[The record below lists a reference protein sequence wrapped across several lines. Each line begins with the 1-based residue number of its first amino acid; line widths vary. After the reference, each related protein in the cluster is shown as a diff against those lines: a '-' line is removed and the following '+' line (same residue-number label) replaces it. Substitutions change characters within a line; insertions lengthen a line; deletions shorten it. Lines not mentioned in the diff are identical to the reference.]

1 MFNNFGLNY
10 VNPQRENL
18 KSKYPDFQKFK
29 KDFKADQEFMDS
41 FFAHVA
47 KEKPELIFDA
57 KEYELSKKLIQTRL
71 KAEIAQ
77 NLWDYS
83 EFYEIYNSRNEILQK
98 AINILQTK
106 EYLKVN
112 LDRN

>member
-1 MFNNFGLNY
+1 
-10 VNPQRENL
+10 
-18 KSKYPDFQKFK
+18 
-29 KDFKADQEFMDS
+29 
-41 FFAHVA
+41 
-47 KEKPELIFDA
+47 
-57 KEYELSKKLIQTRL
+57 L

-106 EYLKVN
+106 EYLVKMMQM
-112 LDRN
+112 L